1 VAETLLLGLEGI
13 TRHFS
18 YGPVSRQGVALWQWP
33 LVIALPWARS
43 GTMSSLVMPGSR
55 GGTV

>member
-18 YGPVSRQGVALWQWP
+18 YGPVSRQDVEDAL
-33 LVIALPWARS
+33 AMAARH
-43 GTMSSLVMPGSR
+43 GFTLGDLR
-55 GGTV
+55 YKE